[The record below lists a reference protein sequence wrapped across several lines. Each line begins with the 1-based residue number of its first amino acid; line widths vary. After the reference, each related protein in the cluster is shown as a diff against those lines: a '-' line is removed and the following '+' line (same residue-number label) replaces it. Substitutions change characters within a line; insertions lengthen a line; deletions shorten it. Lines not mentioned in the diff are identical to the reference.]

1 MFTLLFAGPHIFGY
15 DDGRDAENRGPSEH
29 YTMMF
34 NTFVVLQLFNEF
46 NARKLYGEWK
56 VFEGITRNW
65 LFIVII
71 LTILVVQVNFIFCP

>member
-46 NARKLYGEWK
+46 NARKLYGEWN
-56 VFEGITRNW
+56 VFSGIHRNVIFIAIV
-65 LFIVII
+65 LGTFIV
-71 LTILVVQVNFIFCP
+71 QV